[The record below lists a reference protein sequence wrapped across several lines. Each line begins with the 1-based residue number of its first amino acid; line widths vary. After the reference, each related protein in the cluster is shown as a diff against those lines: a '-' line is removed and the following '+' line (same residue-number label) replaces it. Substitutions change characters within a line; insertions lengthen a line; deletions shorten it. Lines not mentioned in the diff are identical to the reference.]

1 MRPTFLATTL
11 VGCLL
16 TLPVIARADNLRVWH
31 GDYKKAVKAG
41 DHPGA
46 RVLLS
51 IFAKEGTERAI
62 APIFKT
68 LDFLTTS
75 EISYKAAVSA
85 LAAVDEKSGVKRI
98 ERAVKHGKSVLE
110 SIFGVD
116 VVSARSNEADDALL
130 IGRLKDKDAAV
141 RRRVILALGVRR
153 RVAVVRALIEHMVK
167 RDKDPG
173 VEHQQCAVI
182 LTKLLGKSLP
192 AGADYKSWWDGT
204 VKSDAEIKKLQS
216 PTREKPWKGRVGK
229 SRLNFRKE
237 ASTKSK
243 VIVVLV
249 PKTEFQAIGQ
259 TKSFWRIL
267 VTLDSKVIEG
277 YVSKGYVTV
286 DRPAMAGSP
295 EKAGLGATTFYD
307 VPLYGKGLVFLFDA
321 SKSMVSGGLSKGA
334 ISNLQKAID
343 SLPKKT
349 KFNVIAFS
357 NKNRLWKKELEFAKD
372 TKKTHAKEWVA
383 QIPFGS
389 VTRLDLALKGAFNM
403 KDVDHIII
411 LTDGYPSDAY
421 NKKIP
426 SAKIYAQVSRLNRT
440 TQARISCFGFKA
452 ANHDMLRRLAQSTGG
467 RYRQISK

>member
-1 MRPTFLATTL
+1 MKPLRL
-11 VGCLL
+11 VLPLFTCLL
-16 TLPVIARADNLRVWH
+16 LVPMMAQADNLKAWQA
-31 GDYKKAVKAG
+31 DFKKAVRSG

-46 RVLLS
+46 RALLPL
-51 IFAKEGTERAI
+51 FAKAGTERAL
-62 APIFKT
+62 APVFKS
-68 LDFLTTS
+68 LDFLTKS
-75 EISYKAAVSA
+75 EISYQAAVSA
-85 LAAVDEKSGVKRI
+85 LATVKEKSGRQRI
-98 ERAVKHGKSVLE
+98 ERALKHGKSVLE
-110 SIFGVD
+110 SIFAVD
-116 VVSARSNEADDALL
+116 VIAARGSEDDDALL

-141 RRRVILALGVRR
+141 RRRAILACGTRR
-153 RVAVVRALIEHMVK
+153 RVAVVGALIEHMVK

-204 VKSDAEIKKLQS
+204 VKSAEEIKKLQS
-216 PTREKPWKGRVGK
+216 PTREKPWNGRVGK
-229 SRLNFRKE
+229 SRLNFRQK

-249 PKTEFQAIGQ
+249 PKTKFQAIGQ

-267 VTLDSKVIEG
+267 VTLDDKVIEG
-277 YVSKGYVTV
+277 YVSKSYVTV
-286 DRPAMAGSP
+286 DRPGLSGTP
-295 EKAGLGATTFYD
+295 EKSGLGATTFYD

-321 SKSMVSGGLSKGA
+321 SKSMVTGGLSKGA
-334 ISNLQKAID
+334 ISELQKAID

-357 NKNRLWKKELEFAKD
+357 NKNRLWKKELEFAKEA
-372 TKKTHAKEWVA
+372 KKLHAKAWVA
-383 QIPFGS
+383 EIPFGS
-389 VTRLDLALKGAFNM
+389 VTRLDLALTGAFKM
-403 KDVDHIII
+403 KDVDHIVI

-426 SAKIYAQVSRLNRT
+426 SAKIYAQVKRLNRT
-440 TQARISCFGFKA
+440 SQARISCFGFKA
-452 ANHDMLRRLAQSTGG
+452 ANHKMLRKLAQSTGG